1 MYEII
6 KNVIDSGRFE
16 LVDILKK
23 IDTIWLQGDITNEQR
38 DELVELAREKAD
50 ISQEVD
56 ILAKLED
63 HEQRLRKLEE
73 GGSEPSDE
81 YPEYIVGHWYYKDD
95 KITFNEKNIYVLHRM
110 DRYARGVQMNT
121 LLIGNWLSDSGRF

>member
-23 IDTIWLQGDITNEQR
+23 IDTIWLQSDISDEQR

-73 GGSEPSDE
+73 GGSDPSDE
-81 YPEYIVGHWYYKDD
+81 YPEYIVGYWYYKDD
-95 KITFNEKNIYVLHRM
+95 KITFNGKKYICIAPNGQVCTWSPDEYPAYWQLV
-110 DRYARGVQMNT
+110 D
-121 LLIGNWLSDSGRF
+121 

>member
-1 MYEII
+1 MSDII

-23 IDTIWLQGDITNEQR
+23 IDTIWLQGDITEEQR

-56 ILAKLED
+56 ILTKLED

-81 YPEYIVGHWYYKDD
+81 YPEDIVGHWYYKDD
-95 KITFNEKNIYVLHRM
+95 KITFNGKKYICIAPEGQVCTWSPDDYPAYWQLVE
-110 DRYARGVQMNT
+110 
-121 LLIGNWLSDSGRF
+121 

>member
-95 KITFNEKNIYVLHRM
+95 KITFNEKKYICIAPNGQVCTWSPDEYPAYWQLVE
-110 DRYARGVQMNT
+110 
-121 LLIGNWLSDSGRF
+121 

>member
-6 KNVIDSGRFE
+6 KNVIESGRFE

-23 IDTIWLQGDITNEQR
+23 IDTIWLQGDISEEQR
-38 DELVELAREKAD
+38 KELVDLAREKAD

-81 YPEYIVGHWYYKDD
+81 YPEYVVGHWYYKDD
-95 KITFNEKNIYVLHRM
+95 KITFNGKKYICIAPDGQVCTWNPNEYPAYWQLVE
-110 DRYARGVQMNT
+110 
-121 LLIGNWLSDSGRF
+121 

>member
-1 MYEII
+1 MCDII

-23 IDTIWLQGDITNEQR
+23 IDTIWLQGDITEEQR

-56 ILAKLED
+56 ILTKLED

-95 KITFNEKNIYVLHRM
+95 KITFNGKKYICIAPEGQVCTWSPDDYPAYWQLVE
-110 DRYARGVQMNT
+110 
-121 LLIGNWLSDSGRF
+121 

>member
-1 MYEII
+1 MYDII
-6 KNVIDSGRFE
+6 KNVIESGRFE
-16 LVDILKK
+16 LVDISKK
-23 IDTIWLQGDITNEQR
+23 IDTIWLQSYITDEQR
-38 DELVELAREKAD
+38 EELVELAREKAD

-95 KITFNEKNIYVLHRM
+95 KITFNEKKYICIAPNGQVCTWSPDEYPAYWQLVE
-110 DRYARGVQMNT
+110 
-121 LLIGNWLSDSGRF
+121 

>member
-1 MYEII
+1 MYDII

-38 DELVELAREKAD
+38 EDLVELAREKAD

-81 YPEYIVGHWYYKDD
+81 YPEYIIGRWYYKDD
-95 KITFNEKNIYVLHRM
+95 KITFNGKKYICIAPDGQVCTWNPNEYPAYWQLVE
-110 DRYARGVQMNT
+110 
-121 LLIGNWLSDSGRF
+121 

>member
-1 MYEII
+1 MADTKMYIQ
-6 KNVIDSGRFE
+6 
-16 LVDILKK
+16 KK
-23 IDTIWLQGDITNEQR
+23 
-38 DELVELAREKAD
+38 DELVKLAREKAD

-95 KITFNEKNIYVLHRM
+95 KITFNGKKYICIAPEGQVCTWSPDDYPAYWQLVE
-110 DRYARGVQMNT
+110 
-121 LLIGNWLSDSGRF
+121 